1 MQKIHNEHAPEI
13 VGRKI
18 PFFKRSSKEGID
30 LTNIDSNCPDE
41 KYCENLVGKK
51 KLGAS
56 KIMVRKNFH
65 CNCGAMHSN
74 IIMN

>member
-1 MQKIHNEHAPEI
+1 MQKLHNEDATEI

-18 PFFKRSSKEGID
+18 MLFKRSRKEGID

-51 KLGAS
+51 KLGAR
-56 KIMVRKNFH
+56 KIMVRKLFPLKLW
-65 CNCGAMHSN
+65 
-74 IIMN
+74 